1 MKRAPIFFLLV
12 CLVFFSNNCYYNPI
26 LQKYVFAEP
35 TEENSLFPGLSL
47 LGLTQQAPFALSL
60 TGQIRNQDGSTVPS
74 AELTVISRSNELD
87 GLDTTVTTD
96 DAGRFFIRLASGTT
110 TFAVK
115 NDGSL
120 YFTFTLSVTSPVDIR
135 VTEIK
140 DDYEAVEVS
149 SFFVYEEGNQPS
161 FFELTY
167 SEPFHNRSEP
177 TSPNNFYF
185 EFSEEPQFPENGQE
199 ATWLSQNISISPSL
213 TMSDYSSEGSSF
225 SFNVSGYT
233 SQTTTYTIN
242 LGPGIL
248 GSVTGLPLTP
258 RTIIFTCISP
268 CSIQ

>member
-74 AELTVISRSNELD
+74 AELTVISRSTELD
-87 GLDTTVTTD
+87 GLDTTATTD

-161 FFELTY
+161 FFELISST
-167 SEPFHNRSEP
+167 PNHNEIRQS
-177 TSPNNFYF
+177 SPEGF
-185 EFSEEPQFPENGQE
+185 EFFFLEDVVGPTQDNS
-199 ATWLSQNISISPSL
+199 ALWLSENIIVTPAVSLDLLNMGFNSFYIQVSNLTNGANYSITL
-213 TMSDYSSEGSSF
+213 NSSIHS
-225 SFNVSGYT
+225 T
-233 SQTTTYTIN
+233 
-242 LGPGIL
+242 
-248 GSVTGLPLTP
+248 VTGIPLTP
-258 RTIIFTCISP
+258 RTIHFTCQGS
-268 CSIQ
+268 CGL